1 MTEIANLTWDYSLLV
16 GVTLTNV
23 MAYADIASRHEA
35 TAASICIACSQWPYW
50 HDLKHEENFCILL
63 DEF

>member
-1 MTEIANLTWDYSLLV
+1 LV

-35 TAASICIACSQWPYW
+35 TAASICIACSQ
-50 HDLKHEENFCILL
+50 
-63 DEF
+63 